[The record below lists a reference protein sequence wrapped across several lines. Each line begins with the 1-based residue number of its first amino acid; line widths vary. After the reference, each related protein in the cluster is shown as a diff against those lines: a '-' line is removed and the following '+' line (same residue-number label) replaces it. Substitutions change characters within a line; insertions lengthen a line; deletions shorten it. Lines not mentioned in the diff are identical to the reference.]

1 MKSKEQISERESRS
15 VSSSFR
21 PHGLYS
27 IAGQTTGVASLSLL
41 QGRQGLNPCLPH
53 CRQILYRLSHQGIP
67 RILEWVAYPFS
78 SVSSRLRNQTG
89 VSCIAGRFFN
99 QLSFQP
105 SRRHGLNLW
114 VRKIPWRRK
123 WQPIPI
129 FLPRTFHRQRSL
141 QATVYEIIGTF
152 CSSKKYKE

>member
-53 CRQILYRLSHQGIP
+53 CRRILYHLSQKGSP

-78 SVSSRLRNQTG
+78 SRFSQRRNRTR
-89 VSCIAGRFFN
+89 VSCIAGRFFTVLAT
-99 QLSFQP
+99 QLVKMKVRVVQSWP
-105 SRRHGLNLW
+105 TLCDSMDYTVHGIL
-114 VRKIPWRRK
+114 
-123 WQPIPI
+123 
-129 FLPRTFHRQRSL
+129 
-141 QATVYEIIGTF
+141 
-152 CSSKKYKE
+152 